1 MTTNNTYSMNIYNDI
16 EKTIDSLNY
25 LIDIFDKADIDKE
38 DDLNGC
44 LNNFILFATQ
54 NEYLANLKANNA
66 SEDNLLGIVTNT
78 IAITYENLEEMKG
91 EGMGLEDKDKMC
103 ALLEMSS
110 IIAKCYLTLYLRIK
124 QGEWPV
130 STN

>member
-78 IAITYENLEEMKG
+78 IAITYEKLEEMKG

>member
-1 MTTNNTYSMNIYNDI
+1 MNINNDI

-25 LIDIFDKADIDKE
+25 LIDIVFDKADIEKE

-54 NEYLANLKANNA
+54 NEYFAHLKAYNA
-66 SEDNLLGIVTNT
+66 SEENNLLEMVTKT
-78 IAITYENLEEMKG
+78 IATTYEELEEMKSK
-91 EGMGLEDKDKMC
+91 GMSLEDKDKMC

-124 QGEWPV
+124 LGEWPV
-130 STN
+130 LAN

>member
-1 MTTNNTYSMNIYNDI
+1 M
-16 EKTIDSLNY
+16 
-25 LIDIFDKADIDKE
+25 
-38 DDLNGC
+38 
-44 LNNFILFATQ
+44 
-54 NEYLANLKANNA
+54 KANNA

-78 IAITYENLEEMKG
+78 IAITYEKLEEMKG

>member
-1 MTTNNTYSMNIYNDI
+1 MNIYNDI

-78 IAITYENLEEMKG
+78 IAITYEKLEEMKG

-124 QGEWPV
+124 QGDWPV

>member
-1 MTTNNTYSMNIYNDI
+1 MNIYNDI

-78 IAITYENLEEMKG
+78 IAITYEKLEEMKG